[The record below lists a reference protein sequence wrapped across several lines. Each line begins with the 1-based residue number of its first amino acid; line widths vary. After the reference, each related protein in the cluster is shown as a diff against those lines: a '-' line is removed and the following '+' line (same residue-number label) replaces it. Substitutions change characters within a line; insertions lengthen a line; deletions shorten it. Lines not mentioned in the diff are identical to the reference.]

1 MRKDEILKEIKNL
14 VQKVV
19 TTEQVEY
26 HSYGPNIIWCDINY
40 DMKNVKVI
48 ED

>member
-1 MRKDEILKEIKNL
+1 MNKDEILKRIKNL
-14 VQKVV
+14 VQEVV

-26 HSYGPNIIWCDINY
+26 YSYNPNVTWCDINY
-40 DMKNVKVI
+40 DMKNIKVI